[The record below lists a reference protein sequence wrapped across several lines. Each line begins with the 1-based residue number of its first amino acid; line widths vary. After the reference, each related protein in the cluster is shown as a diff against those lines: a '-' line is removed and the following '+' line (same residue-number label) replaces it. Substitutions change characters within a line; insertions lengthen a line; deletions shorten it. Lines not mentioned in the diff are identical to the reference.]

1 MFAAKLESCR
11 CRLSAIAD
19 PLLLVR
25 DVTIRFGGIV
35 ALDQVSFEVPP
46 GSIVGLIGPNGA
58 GKTTMFNCITR
69 LYTPESGSI
78 LLQGSDL
85 MQGPP
90 SGIVRRG
97 LTRTFQNVEL
107 CRRLTVLENVL
118 LGLHTQVT
126 GGRLDFLSSAL
137 GLPGARRAER
147 EARNR
152 ALATLRDL
160 GLSGMA
166 DRPVAGLPFGTLKAV
181 ELARALVSRPRLLL
195 LDEPAGG
202 LNHEEVDALAGLLER
217 IHDEYNLTLLVV
229 EHHMNLVMRISD
241 RVVVLDLGQKIADGP
256 PKEVQE
262 NPRVIEAYLG
272 AREDRGAA

>member
-1 MFAAKLESCR
+1 
-11 CRLSAIAD
+11 
-19 PLLLVR
+19 LLLVR

-35 ALDQVSFEVPP
+35 ALDHVSFDVLP

-69 LYTPESGSI
+69 LYTPASGSI
-78 LLQGSDL
+78 LFQGSDL
-85 MQGPP
+85 LQDPP
-90 SGIVRRG
+90 RAIVRRG
-97 LTRTFQNVEL
+97 LARTFQNVEL
-107 CRRLTVLENVL
+107 CRRLTVLDNVL

-126 GGRLDFLSSAL
+126 SGRLDFLSSAL
-137 GLPGARRAER
+137 GLPGARQAER
-147 EARNR
+147 EARDR

-160 GLSGMA
+160 GLSGIA
-166 DRPVAGLPFGTLKAV
+166 DQPVSGLPFGTLKAV
-181 ELARALVSRPRLLL
+181 ELGRALVGRPRLLL

-217 IHDEYNLTLLVV
+217 IHDEYRLTLLVV

-241 RVVVLDLGQKIADGP
+241 RVVVLNLGRQIADGP

-262 NPRVIEAYLG
+262 DPAVIEAYLG
-272 AREDRGAA
+272 TGEDRGAA